1 MKKALSKV
9 EFKTW
14 HYVDGKRVEGVH
26 DRISGDVTGI
36 IGNVMK
42 DESYEKTNR
51 EKARTPTKQ
60 KRWCCHCDAA
70 LVGDIGKCP
79 VCKKRQAKKVYKQ

>member
-1 MKKALSKV
+1 
-9 EFKTW
+9 
-14 HYVDGKRVEGVH
+14 
-26 DRISGDVTGI
+26 
-36 IGNVMK
+36 MK